1 MLSKMCQHVDSSV
14 LVFDKGALCKFTS
27 LQTKAFPPKQ
37 AYVDISVF
45 GWLRKQ
51 RSRFT
56 GDKPKCCFHMKELG
70 RTTEAIARVNAR

>member
-27 LQTKAFPPKQ
+27 LPTKAFPPKQ

-51 RSRFT
+51 RSRFAQ
-56 GDKPKCCFHMKELG
+56 DQPKGYFQMKELD
-70 RTTEAIARVNAR
+70 RTIKSMARMS

>member
-27 LQTKAFPPKQ
+27 LPTKAFPPKQ
-37 AYVDISVF
+37 AYADISVF

-51 RSRFT
+51 RVFAQ
-56 GDKPKCCFHMKELG
+56 DQPKGYFQMKELD
-70 RTTEAIARVNAR
+70 RTIKSMARMS